1 MSRPTGTPSRRTWP
15 QRLLIGFNAVAL
27 AAALITAG
35 TLAYSN
41 DQLSEVERVDLSDV
55 TAAEELAA
63 GDPQNY
69 LIVGV
74 DDASGLGE
82 GDSVKNRE
90 SGDLAGQHTDTIMV
104 LRIDPAETTAQ
115 LLSFPR
121 DLWVPIAG
129 SDSNQRINTALS
141 TGGAERLIQTIDE
154 DFGIPIHHYLQID
167 FADFKTLVEEIDGV
181 PVEFPRPARS
191 ASAGLVIEEPG
202 CWILGPDQALG
213 FSRARTDYQVQ
224 DDDGDWHTDPGV
236 DFSRVQRQ
244 QLFIQLAMRRA
255 IAQGARN
262 PNTLRRLVDLGVG
275 TVRIDDALDGGDLVD
290 LGARFRSFDPT
301 QLETFTLPVTD
312 DVVGGA
318 QVLFLEEEAAEPLLS
333 IFRGDGPLD
342 PDDAATGD
350 ITVQVRN
357 GTATEGQAGEV
368 TSDLADAGFETLV
381 PSDSEIG
388 LPTTVLYG
396 PGLATQAHLVA
407 RHLVGPVEY
416 EESAALEGA
425 DVVVVTGTDW
435 AGVTDAARPVEE
447 VAAPSTTTTSTTLP
461 DPDDETEPASPLDG
475 GPPDEGGDPDDPDD
489 PAFYRAA
496 APAPDARCE
505 ATG

>member
-1 MSRPTGTPSRRTWP
+1 MSRPERGPPPPYLAPAPADRVQRSRC
-15 QRLLIGFNAVAL
+15 L
-27 AAALITAG
+27 AAALVTAG

-41 DQLSEVERVDLSDV
+41 DRLSEVERVDLSDV

-90 SGDLAGQHTDTIMV
+90 SGDLAGQHTDSIMV
-104 LRIDPAETTAQ
+104 LRIDPAEATAR

-154 DFGIPIHHYLQID
+154 DFGIPIHHYLQVD

-181 PVEFPRPARS
+181 PVQFPRPARA
-191 ASAGLVIEEPG
+191 ASSGLVIEEPG

-213 FSRARTDYQVQ
+213 FSRARKDYQVR

-255 IAQGARN
+255 IAKGARN
-262 PNTLRRLVDLGVG
+262 PNTPPAAWSTWGSPPSASTTPSTEATWSTWAPGSGASTPPTSRRSPC
-275 TVRIDDALDGGDLVD
+275 
-290 LGARFRSFDPT
+290 RS
-301 QLETFTLPVTD
+301 
-312 DVVGGA
+312 
-318 QVLFLEEEAAEPLLS
+318 
-333 IFRGDGPLD
+333 
-342 PDDAATGD
+342 
-350 ITVQVRN
+350 
-357 GTATEGQAGEV
+357 
-368 TSDLADAGFETLV
+368 
-381 PSDSEIG
+381 
-388 LPTTVLYG
+388 PTTWWAAPRCSSSRRRRPSPSCRSSG
-396 PGLATQAHLVA
+396 ATPPSTPTAPRPGTSPSRSATA
-407 RHLVGPVEY
+407 RPPR
-416 EESAALEGA
+416 
-425 DVVVVTGTDW
+425 
-435 AGVTDAARPVEE
+435 ARPVRSPPTWPTPASRPWCPPTARSGCPPRSSTGPGRPPRPSWWP
-447 VAAPSTTTTSTTLP
+447 VTWSGRSSTRSRRPST
-461 DPDDETEPASPLDG
+461 
-475 GPPDEGGDPDDPDD
+475 GP
-489 PAFYRAA
+489 
-496 APAPDARCE
+496 
-505 ATG
+505 TWWW